1 MGQGPGLPAACA
13 TCWGRGMLL
22 PPLPPLLLTPPLS
35 SVNPLTPPHPVL
47 SYTKYLLEA
56 LKRRELFQWLE
67 MVPVRWW
74 HALLY
79 RDQYNYGGVEAV
91 VPADLEGG
99 F

>member
-1 MGQGPGLPAACA
+1 MRYLLGPWNAAA
-13 TCWGRGMLL
+13 
-22 PPLPPLLLTPPLS
+22 PPSTPLLLNPPP
-35 SVNPLTPPHPVL
+35 VNHHPPTHPV

-99 F
+99 V